1 MAAVLIASA
10 DGQLRRLMV
19 RELSEGGHQAFFTA
33 DAIEAMM
40 LLRSRPFAAAVL
52 DAELPPPGGLGLLA
66 RLRAEAATR
75 HLPVLLV
82 APAGGS
88 VAAEEC
94 RKNSAVPLERP
105 VTALAVNAALGP
117 MLSAGSRRMAVGGS
131 ADEVVPPPTAY
142 CLPPTGQEW
151 ALKMRKLCHDLNNSL
166 AVITGQLEI
175 IAERHPELP
184 ERLAK
189 RLADMRKASED
200 IKQAIRRAG
209 EDARE
214 TCRRPGASE

>member
-1 MAAVLIASA
+1 V
-10 DGQLRRLMV
+10 V

-33 DAIEAMM
+33 DAIEALM

-66 RLRAEAATR
+66 RLRAEEATR
-75 HLPVLLV
+75 NLPVLLV
-82 APAGGS
+82 APSGGS

-117 MLSAGSRRMAVGGS
+117 MLAVVGGGRMAVGGS
-131 ADEVVPPPTAY
+131 ADEVLPPPTADR
-142 CLPPTGQEW
+142 LPPAAQEW

-175 IAERHPELP
+175 IAERHPDLP
-184 ERLAK
+184 ADLAK
-189 RLADMRKASED
+189 RMTDMRKASED